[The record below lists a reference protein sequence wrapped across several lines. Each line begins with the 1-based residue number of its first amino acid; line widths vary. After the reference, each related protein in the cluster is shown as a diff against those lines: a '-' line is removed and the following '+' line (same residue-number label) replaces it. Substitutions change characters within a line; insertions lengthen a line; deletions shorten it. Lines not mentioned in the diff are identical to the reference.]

1 MHASLQKARLVR
13 TDLREANL
21 FRADVSQTLIDSV
34 TDTHGA
40 HLEQAKTLP
49 RRAADPAR

>member
-1 MHASLQKARLVR
+1 V
-13 TDLREANL
+13 
-21 FRADVSQTLIDSV
+21 IDTV

-49 RRAADPAR
+49 RRAADPVQ